1 MKTADEMLE
10 ELGYKIIK
18 NNKTTLNYEKKGL
31 YMDKEI
37 VFDLLNKN
45 VTVVYGTVECCE
57 VSMKE
62 LQAIYKK
69 CQERG
74 LI

>member
-1 MKTADEMLE
+1 
-10 ELGYKIIK
+10 
-18 NNKTTLNYEKKGL
+18 
-31 YMDKEI
+31 MDKEI

-62 LQAIYKK
+62 LQAIRKK
-69 CQERG
+69 CQEKG
-74 LI
+74 WIE